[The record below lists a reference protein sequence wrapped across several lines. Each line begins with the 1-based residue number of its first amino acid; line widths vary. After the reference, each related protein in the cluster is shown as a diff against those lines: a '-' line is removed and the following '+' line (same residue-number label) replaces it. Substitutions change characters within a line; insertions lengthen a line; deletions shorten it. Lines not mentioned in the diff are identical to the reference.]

1 MYSFHPLRDD
11 FLYVDITL
19 TASSDLSFQNRE
31 SPATGVKMEGEKRSV
46 PGFRSV

>member
-1 MYSFHPLRDD
+1 MTSY
-11 FLYVDITL
+11 YMNIVL
-19 TASSDLSFQNRE
+19 TASSDLSLFQNRE